1 MKRLATILIAMLLLA
16 AAAAQQQPGLEDVPD
31 DHWAADA
38 VQRMADLGIIQ
49 GFPDGTFRGNEAF
62 TRYQAA
68 LVIDRLLNVLED
80 QRQAAQVL
88 GEDDIQVLQNAID
101 DLRAE
106 FDELGQRVSTLER
119 EVQAPA
125 TQAPEVEQLRAQ
137 VEALSQELEELR
149 AQLEEDGIQGPPGPP
164 GPQGPQ
170 GEPGPEG
177 PAGPPGPAG
186 PRGPEGP
193 EGPQGPPGPPG
204 PAGPAAEVAPEP
216 EAPVVE
222 VEEPEPIR
230 PAGRLQGFYLGV
242 AAVSELNDRVPA
254 RFVMGFNRLIGPIGL
269 RASADYGRQ
278 SPIDQGTL
286 AFAGH
291 LTYRIQM
298 GARLSSYLGAGGG
311 YQLDLMEWQQAN
323 DGPFASALL
332 GVEYSLNDSM
342 GLFVEGMA
350 DYYFNT
356 PPTASEYQ
364 YDQFYPTVALGLNL
378 RF

>member
-1 MKRLATILIAMLLLA
+1 M
-16 AAAAQQQPGLEDVPD
+16 PD

-38 VQRMADLGIIQ
+38 VQRMVELGIIQ

-68 LVIDRLLNVLED
+68 LVIDRVLDVLED

-88 GEDDIQVLQNAID
+88 GEEDIEVLQNAID
-101 DLRAE
+101 ELRAGFE
-106 FDELGQRVSTLER
+106 DLDRRVATLEQ
-119 EVQAPA
+119 EEDQPTVQSA
-125 TQAPEVEQLRAQ
+125 EVEQLRAQ
-137 VEALSQELEELR
+137 VEALSTELEELR
-149 AQLEEDGIQGPPGPP
+149 AQIEEGELQGPPGPP
-164 GPQGPQ
+164 GPAGPQGPQ
-170 GEPGPEG
+170 
-177 PAGPPGPAG
+177 GPPGPAG
-186 PRGPEGP
+186 PEGPPGP
-193 EGPQGPPGPPG
+193 EGPQGPPGPPGPPG
-204 PAGPAAEVAPEP
+204 PAGPAAEVAPRP
-216 EAPVVE
+216 EVPPVVE

-230 PAGRLQGFYLGV
+230 PAGQVEGFHLGV

-254 RFVMGFNRLIGPIGL
+254 RFIMGYSRLIGPIGI
-269 RASADYGRQ
+269 RASVDYGRQ

-291 LTYRIQM
+291 LTYRIGM
-298 GARLSSYLGAGGG
+298 GPRLSSYLGAGGG
-311 YQLDLMEWQQAN
+311 YQLNLMDWYQAN

-356 PPTASEYQ
+356 PPIVGEYQ